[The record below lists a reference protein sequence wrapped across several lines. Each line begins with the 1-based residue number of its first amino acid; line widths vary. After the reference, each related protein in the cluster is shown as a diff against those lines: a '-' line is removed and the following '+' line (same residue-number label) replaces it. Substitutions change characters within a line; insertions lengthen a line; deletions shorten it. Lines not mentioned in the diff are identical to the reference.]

1 MMPGWAD
8 NSACVL
14 GYLALFQSLAAEQ
27 ADEAACASQWQELQA
42 RELATPSGVTL
53 APRVLR
59 ERFQLDQREF
69 LLTMAALTLEMD
81 SGMRAI
87 FRARYGLSLPTVEYG
102 LQLIAP
108 LCPSSV
114 DTLAELAGRNA
125 LTGLLLTTSEQT
137 AYALERPLILCRS
150 ALAFLTGLSIPDC
163 PGISP
168 LLPSQDA
175 AYLPIHE
182 AALPRVREWFLSGA
196 ENPLYVQGAAGTGRR
211 TLLARACGGAVCLE
225 LDELTGLSGLDRD
238 HLYREAAILS
248 ILLSA
253 PVCALA
259 SDRGDVLWELVRFCG
274 RHTVPLA
281 VITEQEGA
289 LEQAQEVIRL
299 PDYLPPEERNAAWR
313 GLLPQAEPDSVP
325 GGSMSI
331 GALVETAKLA
341 LRSAAAEERTSI
353 RAADT
358 LHALQRRG
366 GALAYG
372 IHYMP
377 GARLEDMVL
386 PSEVREQLREIC
398 MAAQCGPKLASWG
411 LPQQREGVTAV
422 FHGPSGTGKTMAA
435 NAIARELGMPLLRA
449 DLSQIM
455 DKYVGET
462 EKHLGRLLQSAR
474 ENRCV
479 LLFDEADSLFG
490 KRASV
495 STGHDKFANLS
506 TSFLLQEIEQYD
518 GVALLSTNLLSNFDD
533 AFLRRLQY
541 IVRFTLPDA
550 ALREQLWRRAL
561 PEERLEGDIPFSAL
575 AQAELSPAR
584 INSVARAAAVAAA
597 AAGQETIQVSGLI
610 QSLRLELEKNGKAL
624 PRELSALVKKP
635 VVRDVQANVKLL

>member
-1 MMPGWAD
+1 MPGWKD
-8 NSACVL
+8 NSACIL
-14 GYLALFQSLAAEQ
+14 GYLTLFQSLAAEQ
-27 ADEAACASQWQELQA
+27 ADEAACVSKWKELQTQ
-42 RELATPSGVTL
+42 ELATPSEVTL
-53 APRVLR
+53 APRILR
-59 ERFQLDQREF
+59 ERFGLGQREF
-69 LLTMAALTLEMD
+69 LLTMAALALEMD
-81 SGMRAI
+81 SGMRAA
-87 FRARYGLSLPTVEYG
+87 FRSRYGLSLPTVEYG
-102 LQLIAP
+102 LQMIAP

-114 DTLAELAGRNA
+114 DTLAELGGHNA

-137 AYALERPLILCRS
+137 AYTLERPLILCR
-150 ALAFLTGLSIPDC
+150 AAFTFLTGLSLPDC

-168 LLPSQDA
+168 RLPSQDTV
-175 AYLPIHE
+175 YLPIHE
-182 AALPRVREWFLSGA
+182 EALTRVQEWFLSGT
-196 ENPLYVQGAAGTGRR
+196 ESPLYVQGAAGTGRR
-211 TLLARACGGAVCLE
+211 TLLMRACGGAVCLE
-225 LDELTGLSGLDRD
+225 LEELAGLSGLDRD

-248 ILLSA
+248 ALLSA

-259 SDRGDVLWELVRFCG
+259 SNREDVLRELARFCD

-281 VITEQEGA
+281 VITEQEGT

-299 PDYLPPEERNAAWR
+299 PDHLSPEERNATWR
-313 GLLPQAEPDSVP
+313 ALLPQAEPDSVP

-341 LRSAAAEERTSI
+341 LRSAALEEHSSI
-353 RAADT
+353 QAADT
-358 LHALQRRG
+358 LQALQRRG

-372 IHYMP
+372 IHYAP
-377 GARLEDMVL
+377 RTRLEDMVL
-386 PSEVREQLREIC
+386 PADVREQLREIC
-398 MAAQCGPKLASWG
+398 MAAQCGPQLSGWG
-411 LPQQREGVTAV
+411 IPQQREGVTAV

-550 ALREQLWRRAL
+550 ALREELWRRAL
-561 PEERLEGDIPFSAL
+561 PEERLEGDIPFAAL
-575 AQAELSPAR
+575 ARAELSPAR
-584 INSVARAAAVAAA
+584 INGVARAAAVAAV
-597 AAGQETIQVSGLI
+597 AAGREMI
-610 QSLRLELEKNGKAL
+610 SLDTLVKALCLELEKNGKAL
-624 PRELSALVKKP
+624 PRELSALVKVP
-635 VVRDVQANVKLL
+635 AARSVQLELKQL